1 MDTNTTTAAVDP
13 SACLTGVFP
22 CSSTLSGNV
31 FLLFGYAFILAY
43 GASRIN
49 AGSDTLLEVCPPGLI
64 GGVLLPTLGA
74 LPDATVIFF
83 SVIGAS
89 GETAQEQLNIGM
101 GTLAGSNIILLT
113 MPWATALFLG
123 RVSLGKDHGRG
134 RRAKYYTSQRR
145 HARKARASAEQ
156 LNPAFVPEDD
166 DIGLASSSSSSDGDV
181 SSSSSG
187 EEDNTVAL
195 NVSTVDSQYL
205 VCEAR
210 SPQQVHPI
218 LKVLKD
224 TGVTVYTTVQK
235 TSLTMLMTMAPFFVV
250 QTVAFFRDDAATRI
264 AGLIGFLMCIFI
276 FFAYSISVVKDDR
289 TQRRLLKRAQHQ
301 HEFNRFLL
309 QLKDVELNPK
319 GFVMPL
325 AIKEKLGEQGVAA
338 VQAMLKRQRK
348 QIRGKIARGYAT
360 KEDALSMD
368 EYARRKLSLGRSRLS
383 HRHRAGP
390 NTIPQ
395 GKSENAGGKED
406 PEMTGENL
414 IKSPPSDSRM
424 TRSSTDV
431 LGGVE
436 LQRSGRQYESARA
449 FSLKPASSPK
459 NRSSTS
465 ATLATLA
472 TIAFTGD
479 KGPLPGAQYG
489 HERTYREIQRLA
501 ASLKVPMLKMPPE
514 SFQDMRGAL
523 AGWAYDK
530 TQLRSIFN
538 AWKGAITS
546 IGEEGTTNREV
557 RKSGEV
563 GGGKQACVTKERLTI
578 LRGSATIAIGT
589 LIIMA
594 FADPLVDT
602 ISKVGPLLG
611 VSSFF
616 VSMICVPIAS
626 NASELLGSIHFARK
640 KSKKSAS
647 LIFSMLYGGVVM
659 NNALCLGVFL
669 LLLSI
674 KGLVW
679 KFGSETLALLL
690 VALTIG
696 VYGTTRRTYV
706 TYMAFVVASLF
717 PASILLVAIFRILLP
732 GF

>member
-1 MDTNTTTAAVDP
+1 MDTNTTTAALDP
-13 SACLTGVFP
+13 SACLAGVFP
-22 CSSTLSGNV
+22 CSSTLSGNA
-31 FLLFGYAFILAY
+31 FLLFGYACILAY

-49 AGSDTLLEVCPPGLI
+49 VGSDTLLEVCPPGLI

-113 MPWATALFLG
+113 MPCATALFLG
-123 RVSLGKDHGRG
+123 RVSLGNDHGRG
-134 RRAKYYTSQRR
+134 RRAKYYASQQRR
-145 HARKARASAEQ
+145 DRKARASTKQ
-156 LNPAFVPEDD
+156 RNPAFVPEDD
-166 DIGLASSSSSSDGDV
+166 GIDLASSSSSSDEDV
-181 SSSSSG
+181 SSSSSD
-187 EEDNTVAL
+187 EEDNTVVL
-195 NVSTVDSQYL
+195 NVSTADSQQL

-210 SPQQVHPI
+210 SSQQAHPA
-218 LKVLKD
+218 LKALKD
-224 TGVTVYTTVQK
+224 TGVTVYTSVQK
-235 TSLTMLMTMAPFFVV
+235 TSFTMLMTMAPFFVV
-250 QTVAFFRDDAATRI
+250 QTVAFFKNDAATRV
-264 AGLIGFLMCIFI
+264 AGLIGFLLCIII

-319 GFVMPL
+319 GFVMPF
-325 AIKEKLGEQGVAA
+325 AIKEKLGEKGVAA

-360 KEDALSMD
+360 TEDVLPMD
-368 EYARRKLSLGRSRLS
+368 QYARRKLSLRRSRLS
-383 HRHRAGP
+383 RAGT
-390 NTIPQ
+390 NTTSQ
-395 GKSENAGGKED
+395 GKSKNAGGRED
-406 PEMTGENL
+406 PKMIDEDL
-414 IKSPPSDSRM
+414 IKSPLNDSRM

-431 LGGVE
+431 SGGVE
-436 LQRSGRQYESARA
+436 LQRTGRQYESARS
-449 FSLKPASSPK
+449 FPLKPASSPK

-465 ATLATLA
+465 ATLAT
-472 TIAFTGD
+472 TAFGGD
-479 KGPLPGAQYG
+479 EGLVAGAQYE

-501 ASLKVPMLKMPPE
+501 AALKVPMLKHL
-514 SFQDMRGAL
+514 DMRSAL
-523 AGWAYDK
+523 AGWAYDMS
-530 TQLRSIFN
+530 QLRSIFN

-546 IGEEGTTNREV
+546 LGEVGTTNREV
-557 RKSGEV
+557 HKSDE
-563 GGGKQACVTKERLTI
+563 GGRGKQACMTKATLTI

-602 ISKVGPLLG
+602 IAKVGPLLG

-626 NASELLGSIHFARK
+626 NASELLGSVHFARK

-690 VALTIG
+690 VAFTIG

-706 TYMAFVVASLF
+706 TYMAVVVASLF
-717 PASILLVAIFRILLP
+717 PASILLVALFRILLP